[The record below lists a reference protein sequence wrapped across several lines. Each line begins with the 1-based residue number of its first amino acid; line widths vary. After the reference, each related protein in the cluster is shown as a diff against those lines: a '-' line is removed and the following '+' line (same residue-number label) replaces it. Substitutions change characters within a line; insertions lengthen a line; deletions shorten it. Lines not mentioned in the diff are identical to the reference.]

1 MVVNED
7 ALHLFHLRSFQ
18 LHLTCGRFLLPG
30 CGQLHE
36 LLPRPVRQVFFVQHA
51 DELVSVPAC
60 RFAVTQ
66 TGAAHRA
73 ANGVRRTAK
82 TVMGI
87 PELVFLTPAG
97 FLQRVGA
104 EYQHLAGIVLLGAVT
119 DTMLR
124 AKEI

>member
-1 MVVNED
+1 M
-7 ALHLFHLRSFQ
+7 HIQTSSSFHIHAAHRGRVGLLLRLKLCQ
-18 LHLTCGRFLLPG
+18 LRLCPFRK
-30 CGQLHE
+30 
-36 LLPRPVRQVFFVQHA
+36 
-51 DELVSVPAC
+51 ELVIQHTDKLAAIPAC
-60 RFAVTQ
+60 HLPVAKA
-66 TGAAHRA
+66 GAAHRA

-97 FLQRVGA
+97 FFQRVGA
-104 EYQHLAGIVLLGAVT
+104 EYQHLSGIVLLGAVT